1 MRSQIHL
8 QLWPLTVEATYSWG
22 HLQLRPLTVVTTYSC
37 YHLQLW
43 PLTLNLLQ
51 LNSLTL
57 HLWHLT
63 PNPMIVG
70 VLHCR
75 VGYSLEETGEDG
87 LYKVSFGVLKSRY
100 LFFVGCAES
109 WRSREIIGH
118 FSKTLQGAGHEAVRD
133 QVECDAFQERCVG
146 AFWRWRGDWCFGQTT
161 TASHTAVKW
170 SPALWNWPTLGP
182 APHQEHSEGA
192 GADGRPAMHPTQDFK
207 ICSDFQVSW
216 LDFIF
221 SVGYPCMLS
230 KYCNFQCRYMYSV
243 FNFQKCKQC
252 LKSHKLDEPGR

>member
-1 MRSQIHL
+1 MCKFRLKYTYCQWKAVIDAAVK
-8 QLWPLTVEATYSWG
+8 QLWRAQRQCTLPWKGMCKFWLKYTYCQWKAVIAATVK
-22 HLQLRPLTVVTTYSC
+22 
-37 YHLQLW
+37 QLW
-43 PLTLNLLQ
+43 RAQRQCTLPCGWFLYEEKVASPFLTW
-51 LNSLTL
+51 SRS
-57 HLWHLT
+57 
-63 PNPMIVG
+63 MIVG

-118 FSKTLQGAGHEAVRD
+118 FSKTLQGAGHKAVRD
-133 QVECDAFQERCVG
+133 QVECDAIKERCVG
-146 AFWRWRGDWCFGQTT
+146 AFWRWRGDWCFRQTT

-216 LDFIF
+216 LNFILCRISLHAIKVLQL
-221 SVGYPCMLS
+221 SV
-230 KYCNFQCRYMYSV
+230 
-243 FNFQKCKQC
+243 
-252 LKSHKLDEPGR
+252 